1 VVEHRR
7 TLEQGLR
14 KQQRSTR
21 ISWQQYPLRERG
33 GGVKVDW
40 FSHTR
45 ARTLGDPHI
54 TTLRRH
60 ETPTGRARMTVFRS
74 PQEFREV
81 MDRTF
86 GLMSE
91 DPEMGPRL
99 READTPQRFEF
110 TDLGMVVNI
119 RAGEGDEPNL
129 AWEWS
134 DQVSWEPRVRMTM
147 SSETANRYFQGK
159 ENVAIAIARR
169 RIKAGGDV
177 KAALAIIPITK
188 PLFARYREMI
198 AADYPH
204 LEV

>member
-1 VVEHRR
+1 VAE
-7 TLEQGLR
+7 
-14 KQQRSTR
+14 
-21 ISWQQYPLRERG
+21 
-33 GGVKVDW
+33 
-40 FSHTR
+40 
-45 ARTLGDPHI
+45 
-54 TTLRRH
+54 
-60 ETPTGRARMTVFRS
+60 FRS
-74 PQEFREV
+74 SKEFREV
-81 MDRTF
+81 IDRTF
-86 GLMSE
+86 TLMSE

-110 TDLGMVVNI
+110 TDLDLVVNV
-119 RAGEGDEPNL
+119 RAGGPDEPNL

-134 DQVSWEPRVRMTM
+134 DDVSWEPKVKMTM

-188 PLFARYREMI
+188 PLYARYREMV

-204 LEV
+204 LEL